1 MSPGYIV
8 LGIVV
13 LLVIFVIS
21 KYNGIIQMRNNR
33 QNAFADIDVQLQQ
46 RFDLVPNLVETVK
59 GYASHEQVV
68 YDKIMESRKAYAGAE
83 SIDEKM
89 AANTML
95 GGALGKILA
104 IAESN
109 PELKA
114 NQNFMQLQ
122 SELSDIEN
130 KLAAVRRFFNSATN
144 EYNTYIQVFPT
155 NIIAGAF
162 GFKSELSFE
171 PENREEVA
179 KSPKVSF

>member
-1 MSPGYIV
+1 MSSTLIIIII
-8 LGIVV
+8 LV
-13 LLVIFVIS
+13 LLVVFVIA

-33 QNAFADIDVQLQQ
+33 QNAFADIDVQLKQ

-59 GYASHEQVV
+59 WYATHEQTIF
-68 YDKIMESRKAYAGAE
+68 DKIMEARKSYSEAW
-83 SIDEKM
+83 SVDDKI
-89 AANTML
+89 AANNML
-95 GGALGKILA
+95 GQTLWKLFA

-122 SELSDIEN
+122 AELADIEN

-155 NIIAGAF
+155 NIIAGIFAF
-162 GFKSELSFE
+162 HPEVFFE
-171 PENREEVA
+171 VENREQAEKAPAV
-179 KSPKVSF
+179 KF